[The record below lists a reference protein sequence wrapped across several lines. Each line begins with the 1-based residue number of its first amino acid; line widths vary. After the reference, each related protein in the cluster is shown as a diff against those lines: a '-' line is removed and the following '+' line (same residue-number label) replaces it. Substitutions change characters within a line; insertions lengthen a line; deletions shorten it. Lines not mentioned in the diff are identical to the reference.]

1 MSEMVNEQKPFAA
14 EFPAK
19 IAPAMRWW
27 QWLLL
32 YPGLAV
38 AILGAIPTYF
48 EAVKSYTYDVTFGS
62 SFDAQEQNR
71 LWRENFECVKNVTF
85 SPIINKKNVEIAS
98 VVCES
103 GDVLLRGRR
112 PEWEQPQLRWV
123 SWNEVAPRETSALF
137 DFVKSANASEMP
149 YLVLAQGSS
158 TSVLCQRWVGA
169 GRILQRVKTRN
180 GCFDEVINTYNGS
193 VVSRRSAPCNPS
205 C

>member
-19 IAPAMRWW
+19 IEPAMRWW

-38 AILGAIPTYF
+38 AILGAIPTYI
-48 EAVKSYTYDVTFGS
+48 EGVKSYTYDVTFGS

-137 DFVKSANASEMP
+137 DFVNSANASEMP